1 LDFIVDWV
9 NNPESKRAL
18 VLFGQAGT
26 GKSSIAHEVARRF
39 DGMRR
44 LSSSFVFRRGDGP
57 KPRHLF
63 TTLARDLSDRYPSF
77 KAALGK
83 AIKDNTS
90 LRQGAQDYQSVF
102 ESLLRDPLEGLQVVG
117 PIFVV
122 IDALDE
128 CGDATGRSGL
138 HRFLANH
145 ISELPSN
152 FRILI
157 TSRPE
162 SDIRNAFDGVS
173 AVHILNTNDR
183 ELAAKTDSDIRLYLQ
198 KYLPLNIFEKHGSQL
213 VKKAEGLFQWVAVA
227 CGYIMMPP
235 PGFTKLKCIRDL
247 LAPSSDHK
255 QLNLLDQ
262 LYTEVLQAYFT
273 SPAVRHDFRSVV
285 GPLLAVFEPL
295 SISSLT
301 TLRQFASTDDE
312 GFDDDDEFISSIV
325 SHLGSLLSNVTSPEL
340 PIVPLHASFRDF
352 LTDRERS
359 EDFYI
364 DLHDAHYQLTAS
376 CLGLMLDK
384 GGLRFNICNLET
396 SYLANSDVPGLEAC
410 VKRCIPPVLS
420 YACCFWTSHLK
431 EVSFDNKLMTKI
443 QSLFEQ
449 KFLFWLEV
457 LSLTGVMSLV
467 SPALACIK
475 VWLIGDDHRGIEM
488 PDLQELVND
497 GSAFVRYFGMIM
509 AKSAPHIYL
518 SALPFAPTSSLIAGK
533 YSQMFAHTLSFKYGR
548 ASHWPKLEMVI
559 PVHDFINSVA
569 FSPDGQH
576 IVSGS

>member
-1 LDFIVDWV
+1 MLVRTHGWGECQSPHYYIGLDAVIREIPYAEGSRFSSEKGCLPGTRTDFLDFIVDWV

-162 SDIRNAFDGVS
+162 SDIQNAFDGVS

-198 KYLPLNIFEKHGSQL
+198 KCLPLNIFEKHGSQL

-227 CGYIMMPP
+227 CGYIRTPP
-235 PGFTKLKCIRDL
+235 PGVTKMKCIRDL

-262 LYTEVLQAYFT
+262 LYTDVLQAYFT
-273 SPAVRHDFRSVV
+273 SPAVRHNFRSVI
-285 GPLLAVFEPL
+285 GPLLGVVEPL

-301 TLRQFASTDDE
+301 TLRQFASTDDA

-325 SHLGSLLSNVTSPEL
+325 
-340 PIVPLHASFRDF
+340 
-352 LTDRERS
+352 
-359 EDFYI
+359 
-364 DLHDAHYQLTAS
+364 
-376 CLGLMLDK
+376 
-384 GGLRFNICNLET
+384 
-396 SYLANSDVPGLEAC
+396 
-410 VKRCIPPVLS
+410 
-420 YACCFWTSHLK
+420 
-431 EVSFDNKLMTKI
+431 
-443 QSLFEQ
+443 
-449 KFLFWLEV
+449 
-457 LSLTGVMSLV
+457 
-467 SPALACIK
+467 
-475 VWLIGDDHRGIEM
+475 
-488 PDLQELVND
+488 
-497 GSAFVRYFGMIM
+497 
-509 AKSAPHIYL
+509 
-518 SALPFAPTSSLIAGK
+518 
-533 YSQMFAHTLSFKYGR
+533 
-548 ASHWPKLEMVI
+548 
-559 PVHDFINSVA
+559 
-569 FSPDGQH
+569 
-576 IVSGS
+576 